1 MDEETN
7 IPVIVFY
14 YTFPRVVR
22 VTLSGSMS
30 SLQRMLIMSM
40 TKDSLIKEGGER
52 MSAIMERVGIGHI
65 EAPAAD
71 AATFRERQHFR
82 PDQLAQEQQYRVQN
96 QHFQQYQLQ
105 QQFSQQNMR
114 QWPGK
119 YGQNVIPGPPLP
131 SDLGNYD
138 HITRKTEEWGLRGSE
153 NDIALSSD
161 LPDFNAYGSDSQKIF
176 GTGENSKEPKS
187 PRCFRAT

>member
-14 YTFPRVVR
+14 YTFPRVGCDSERQHVI
-22 VTLSGSMS
+22 SP
-30 SLQRMLIMSM
+30 
-40 TKDSLIKEGGER
+40 KDVDYEYDKRFLDKRGER
-52 MSAIMERVGIGHI
+52 MSAIMERVGIGPLKLQQRMPPLF
-65 EAPAAD
+65 ERGSTFVQPVGPGAAVS
-71 AATFRERQHFR
+71 
-82 PDQLAQEQQYRVQN
+82 VQN

-153 NDIALSSD
+153 NDIALS
-161 LPDFNAYGSDSQKIF
+161 L
-176 GTGENSKEPKS
+176 T
-187 PRCFRAT
+187 